1 MAIKSDGKDYS
12 KVDFGENVGDD
23 IGLFHGG
30 GPGTWE
36 GVEGLK
42 QLLDFPEDYIY
53 GPKINHNRDLDISHL
68 RVHNRAE
75 VATEVKMPDETS
87 EYWLQ
92 PLIKLETNTLKFE
105 EMTNEILF
113 GKDRDNT
120 RFYYHKNFE
129 QGVIKFKSFEEK
141 KNFFDMYGVD

>member
-1 MAIKSDGKDYS
+1 
-12 KVDFGENVGDD
+12 
-23 IGLFHGG
+23 
-30 GPGTWE
+30 
-36 GVEGLK
+36 
-42 QLLDFPEDYIY
+42 
-53 GPKINHNRDLDISHL
+53 
-68 RVHNRAE
+68 
-75 VATEVKMPDETS
+75 MPDETS

-105 EMTNEILF
+105 EMTIEILF